1 METINAFS
9 AFDKQLTE
17 DTLSFSEFEVE
28 IMVDGGFLATL
39 TDLLQNEAVR
49 ETVGK
54 ILSEKK
60 GKNNAQAYIEQEVQA
75 GKNIF
80 ACRWQR
86 RQNCTTPILTSPSTS
101 SSTWPGVFMSLN
113 KKKMRI
119 AEQH

>member
-9 AFDKQLTE
+9 VFDKQLTE

-28 IMVDGGFLATL
+28 IMVDGGLLATL

-60 GKNNAQAYIEQEVQA
+60 GKNNALYPLTPSIHRARSA
-75 GKNIF
+75 G
-80 ACRWQR
+80 R
-86 RQNCTTPILTSPSTS
+86 
-101 SSTWPGVFMSLN
+101 
-113 KKKMRI
+113 
-119 AEQH
+119 

>member
-9 AFDKQLTE
+9 AVDKQSTE

-60 GKNNAQAYIEQEVQA
+60 GKNNALYPLTPSIHRARSA
-75 GKNIF
+75 G
-80 ACRWQR
+80 R
-86 RQNCTTPILTSPSTS
+86 
-101 SSTWPGVFMSLN
+101 
-113 KKKMRI
+113 
-119 AEQH
+119 